1 MSAKE
6 SLTLSEC
13 AAVASGRISKKR
25 PRVTATTRKWYEN
38 SMRRLVEILGDRRLD
53 TLTAV
58 DLNHFQDEVEDKVTL
73 SPSTRNNYK
82 RGVAGVFSRL
92 EAMGYQV
99 PPVNFDYEEETKG
112 VKRVSDANHH
122 KLMAVTG
129 VRDALLVKWVYEG
142 GARVGGLNSM
152 RVSTTHTW
160 LTEDGEIHVAARAW
174 EKGRRHKKE
183 QIYYGLHSTGL
194 LLCSWLEIR
203 ANLLHILKVPD
214 HDMLFINT
222 LNGAPI
228 SNEYISGIFWKLKQA
243 AKIPQNEPA
252 NAHAARHAFAIERLK
267 DGMPLNVVSKLLGH
281 SDIKTTAENYLRL
294 QQQDL
299 QGFYFGDDPE
309 QVESAAMKRLFKKN
323 GEG

>member
-1 MSAKE
+1 MRE
-6 SLTLSEC
+6 SLLLSEC
-13 AAVASGRISKKR
+13 AVIASGRISKKR
-25 PRVTATTRKWYEN
+25 PRVVASTKKWYEN
-38 SMRRLVEILGDRRLD
+38 SMHRLAEIVGDMRLD
-53 TLTAV
+53 VVTAAHL
-58 DLNHFQDEVEDKVTL
+58 DHFQDEIEDLVTL
-73 SPSTRNNYK
+73 SPATRNNYK

-92 EAMGYQV
+92 EAMGHQV

-112 VKRVSDANHH
+112 VKRVSDSNHH
-122 KLMAVTG
+122 KLMAATG

-152 RVSTTHTW
+152 RISTTHCW
-160 LTEDGEIHVAARAW
+160 LTEDGELHVAARAW

-203 ANLLHILKVPD
+203 ANLLHVLKVPD
-214 HDMLFINT
+214 HDMLFVNT
-222 LNGAPI
+222 LTGKPI
-228 SNEYISGIFWKLKQA
+228 STEYISGIFWKLKQA

-252 NAHAARHAFAIERLK
+252 NAHAARHAFAITRLK

-281 SDIKTTAENYLRL
+281 SDIKTTSENYVRL

-299 QGFYFGDDPE
+299 QEFYFGE
-309 QVESAAMKRLFKKN
+309 ESGRVEDRAIKRLFAR
-323 GEG
+323 GDEE

>member
-1 MSAKE
+1 MRE
-6 SLTLSEC
+6 SLLLSEA

-25 PRVTATTRKWYEN
+25 PRVTSTTRTWYAN
-38 SMRRLVEILGDRRLD
+38 AMKRLAEVTGDCRLNA
-53 TLTAV
+53 LTAE
-58 DLNHFQDEVEDKVTL
+58 DLAHFQDEIEHMVTL
-73 SPSTRNNYK
+73 SPATRNNYK
-82 RGVAGVFSRL
+82 RGVKNVFSRL
-92 EAMGYQV
+92 AALGYTV
-99 PPVNFDYEEETKG
+99 PKFEFDLEEETKG
-112 VKRVSDANHH
+112 VKRVSEANHH

-174 EKGRRHKKE
+174 EKGRRFKKE

-203 ANLLHILKVPD
+203 ANLLDVLKVED
-214 HDMLFINT
+214 HDMLFVNT
-222 LNGAPI
+222 LTGAPI

-243 AKIPQNEPA
+243 AKIPQHEPA

-267 DGMPLNVVSKLLGH
+267 NGMPLNVVSKLLGH
-281 SDIKTTAENYLRL
+281 SDISTTANEYIRL
-294 QQQDL
+294 QQDDL
-299 QGFYFGDDPE
+299 QSFYFGDDPE
-309 QVESAAMKRLFKKN
+309 SLANEGMKKLFKRSDDA
-323 GEG
+323 